1 LDAIHLLIETLG
13 VATLVLAA
21 VYASLALIAVL
32 VWGRRKN
39 SSAPAQLP
47 PVTVLKPLCGA
58 EPGLYEN
65 LRSFCVQAYPEFQ
78 IVFGVGDH
86 ADPALGVVARL
97 VAEFPHLCLDVV
109 VNPQQHGYNRKIS
122 SLINMLEHARHD
134 VLVMADSDVSVRPD
148 YLTCVTA
155 PLLDRKV
162 GLVTCMYHGEPTRP
176 VWSRLGAMY
185 INEWYMPSVLLAW
198 LFGHENY
205 VSGQTLCLRRDTL
218 VAIGGLRSIANHLA
232 DDYQLGQ
239 CVRALGLRI
248 VLSSYMLKAEHHE
261 PTLESLV
268 THELRWMRTLCVLK
282 PRSFR
287 FIFFTFSLPLAV
299 LGLLLALPASDA
311 LTLTLALPLFQL
323 TVLARLALHFVHRMR
338 DRSEAKGI
346 PGSASGATRDDRRPL
361 LADLWLLPARDLLIC
376 WVWCRSFFTSRF
388 TWRGSDFLVGQD
400 GIMKKVS

>member
-1 LDAIHLLIETLG
+1 MHERMAAINLLIGTLG
-13 VATLVLAA
+13 LATLILAA
-21 VYASLALIAVL
+21 VYASLALVAVL
-32 VWGRRKN
+32 IWGRQK
-39 SSAPAQLP
+39 STSAPAQLP

-65 LRSFCVQAYPEFQ
+65 LRTFCVQSYPEFQ
-78 IVFGVGDH
+78 VVFGVGDH
-86 ADPALGVVARL
+86 ADPALAVVARL

-218 VAIGGLRSIANHLA
+218 VAIGGLRGIANHLA

-239 CVRALGLRI
+239 CVRAQGLRI

-299 LGLLLALPASDA
+299 LGLLLSLPAGEA
-311 LTLTLALPLFQL
+311 LTVALPLFQL

-338 DRSEAKGI
+338 DR
-346 PGSASGATRDDRRPL
+346 RPL
-361 LADLWLLPARDLLIC
+361 LADLWLLPARALLIC

-388 TWRGSDFLVGQD
+388 TWRGSDFLVGED
-400 GIMKKVS
+400 GIMRKVS